1 MGVPVTVQGKPYAVI
16 CPVASRIDRR
26 LRQILAS
33 LLVIVAD
40 ERERARI
47 SAVCAA
53 GTRFQLIPVVALPD
67 QDHPHDADNV

>member
-26 LRQILAS
+26 LRQILPS

-40 ERERARI
+40 ERERTRV
-47 SAVCAA
+47 SAVCTA
-53 GTRFQLIPVVALPD
+53 GTRFQLIPVALSD
-67 QDHPHDADNV
+67 RDHHHDADNV